1 MVTSIAPV
9 HTPSATR
16 QRASTGT
23 EPANAG
29 STAAIA
35 RPTISHGRML
45 VPRRS
50 SSRPVK
56 SIAGSEPTATKRS
69 ASPSVPFDAPT
80 ASWTAGTSAAQPP
93 QSSPNPTKA
102 ASGPRRLRPGPSLP
116 AAAGPARSGP
126 VATPPSRSGTATP
139 RARADPPPGP
149 PSASTIPSA
158 AACSSSSSSFQRY
171 VPSGIDDQVEL
182 VVEGVVA
189 DRRPA
194 QRLLEVDVPVLEC
207 AVGLEEEVDRV
218 RRDPPG
224 RGRSRRACSRSAR
237 APTPRPGSGSA
248 RPCRRPEASP
258 GCPAASRAQRA
269 RGSPRRSG
277 RPAHARPGRDARR
290 ARPRLYAPLH
300 PWPTPDLS
308 VVVTLLNEQGSVEE
322 LYRRTVTALDGKP
335 FELILVDDGST
346 DGTWAAVERP
356 ARRRPPR
363 ARGPLQ
369 AQLRPAPG
377 HARRVSRA
385 PGATSS

>member
-1 MVTSIAPV
+1 M
-9 HTPSATR
+9 
-16 QRASTGT
+16 
-23 EPANAG
+23 
-29 STAAIA
+29 
-35 RPTISHGRML
+35 
-45 VPRRS
+45 PRRS

-116 AAAGPARSGP
+116 AAAGPARSGR
-126 VATPPSRSGTATP
+126 AASPPSRSGTATP
-139 RARADPPPGP
+139 RARAALRPD
-149 PSASTIPSA
+149 
-158 AACSSSSSSFQRY
+158 RR
-171 VPSGIDDQVEL
+171 GIDDPERRGLLELVLVLPAVRAVRHHDQIEL

-258 GCPAASRAQRA
+258 GCPAASRAPRA
-269 RGSPRRSG
+269 PGSPRRSG

-300 PWPTPDLS
+300 PWP
-308 VVVTLLNEQGSVEE
+308 
-322 LYRRTVTALDGKP
+322 
-335 FELILVDDGST
+335 
-346 DGTWAAVERP
+346 
-356 ARRRPPR
+356 
-363 ARGPLQ
+363 
-369 AQLRPAPG
+369 LRICPSS
-377 HARRVSRA
+377 SR
-385 PGATSS
+385 S